1 MFLYLIRHTSVGVP
15 RGTCYGW
22 TDVPV
27 SANFESE
34 AAACKQHLAG
44 ISFDRVYTSPLT
56 RARKLAAYCGYPDAI
71 IEPRMK
77 EMHMGDW
84 EMQRF
89 DEITDPQLKEYYE
102 NYLDSPTRNG
112 ESFKDLY
119 RRVVSFIEDLRATG
133 RPDERV
139 AVFCHGGPIIC
150 AMVYVGLVPIE
161 QGYANIPDY
170 ASITKLSIEIPGKK
184 EPET

>member
-1 MFLYLIRHTSVGVP
+1 MIELYLIRHTSVAVP

-27 SANFESE
+27 SDNFEAE
-34 AAACKQHLAG
+34 ATACREQLRG
-44 ISFDRVYTSPLT
+44 IHFDRVFTSPLT
-56 RARKLAAYCGYPDAI
+56 RARKLATFCGFPDAI
-71 IEPRMK
+71 VEPRMK

-89 DEITDPQLKEYYE
+89 DEIRDPQLQEYYE

-112 ESFKDLY
+112 ESFRDLY
-119 RRVVSFIEDLRATG
+119 RRVTEFIEELRAAST
-133 RPDERV
+133 PSERI
-139 AVFCHGGPIIC
+139 AAFCHGGPIIC
-150 AMVYVGLVPIE
+150 AMVYAGLVPLE

-170 ASITKLSIEIPGKK
+170 ASITRIQL
-184 EPET
+184 

>member
-1 MFLYLIRHTSVGVP
+1 MELYLIRHTSVGVQ

-27 SANFESE
+27 ADTFETE
-34 AAACKQHLAG
+34 AEACKNSLEDVR
-44 ISFDRVYTSPLT
+44 FDRVYTSPLT
-56 RARKLAAYCGYPDAI
+56 RARMLAVYCGFPEAI
-71 IEPRMK
+71 VEPRVK
-77 EMHMGDW
+77 EMNMGDW

-89 DEITDPQLKEYYE
+89 DEIQDPQLQEYYD

-119 RRVVSFIEDLRATG
+119 RRVASFLDELKAHT

-150 AMVYVGLVPIE
+150 SMVYAGLVPLE
-161 QGYANIPDY
+161 QGYANLPDY
-170 ASITKLSIEIPGKK
+170 ASVTVLKL
-184 EPET
+184 